1 MLSDLKG
8 IDKMLR
14 QISFMTDNSEPLR
27 PYEQLMANLPP
38 SSAELLPR
46 PYQWLMKSST
56 SPIVDFYPESFTV
69 DMNGKRWP
77 WEAVVLL
84 PFINSERL
92 GSASRQFVTNNMLSD
107 GEISRNQVEGAQV
120 YTRDEKTTENIPAS
134 NKTRNFEALI
144 GCNVREESYDSTEW
158 RNEKSEKD
166 AVFRPELLPSTIVP
180 YPGFPTLKDAPV
192 QALKRRKLGINVFG
206 MRSRYRTADS
216 SIGNE

>member
-120 YTRDEKTTENIPAS
+120 YTRDEKTTENIPAL

-158 RNEKSEKD
+158 RNEKSEKQKQ
-166 AVFRPELLPSTIVP
+166 
-180 YPGFPTLKDAPV
+180 YC
-192 QALKRRKLGINVFG
+192 
-206 MRSRYRTADS
+206 
-216 SIGNE
+216 